1 MTTVVSEKGQITIPK
16 DLRTKLGLAA
26 GTVIDFSAER
36 GALIGRKKMQAALS
50 STWRGAGKPFL
61 RKLGLKRTDDYLR
74 LVRNDHRR

>member
-16 DLRTKLGLAA
+16 DLRNKLGLAA

-36 GALIGRKKMQAALS
+36 GVLIGRKKMQIDLS
-50 STWRGAGKPFL
+50 STWRGAGKSFL

-74 LVRNDHRR
+74 LIRDDHRR